1 MAKYRKVPND
11 LWENAVSLEAMTPTD
26 KLFYL
31 YLLTNRNTTEIG
43 IYQITKN
50 EMAFYLGYSIEVI
63 QLLLE
68 RFIEQHKVIRY
79 NPETRE
85 LAIKNW
91 GKYYLEKGEK
101 HVMDHIYSQL
111 IEVEDTS
118 LIRFVSESIQN
129 EEICGMFEGFCE

>member
-1 MAKYRKVPND
+1 
-11 LWENAVSLEAMTPTD
+11 LTPEER
-26 KLFYL
+26 LFYL
-31 YLLTNRNTTEIG
+31 FLLNNGKTTEIG

-50 EMAFYLGYSIEVI
+50 EMAFYLGYSIEVV
-63 QLLLE
+63 QSLLE
-68 RFIEQHKVIRY
+68 RFTEHHKVIRY

-101 HVMDHIYSQL
+101 HVMDNIYSQL

-118 LIRFVSESIQN
+118 LIRFVSEAIQN
-129 EEICGMFEGFCE
+129 EEICGMFEGFLE

>member
-1 MAKYRKVPND
+1 MKKYIKVPTD
-11 LWENAVSLEAMTPTD
+11 LWENDGGLEMMTPAE

-31 YLLTNRNTTEIG
+31 FLLTNRRTTEIG
-43 IYQITKN
+43 IYQFTKK
-50 EMAFYLGYSIEVI
+50 EMAFYLGYSIEVV
-63 QLLLE
+63 QSLLE
-68 RFIEQHKVIRY
+68 RFTEHHKVIRY

-129 EEICGMFEGFCE
+129 EEIRSMFESFCE

>member
-1 MAKYRKVPND
+1 MKKYRKVPND
-11 LWENAVSLEAMTPTD
+11 LWKNDGGLEALTPEER
-26 KLFYL
+26 LFYL
-31 YLLTNRNTTEIG
+31 FLLTNGKTTEIG
-43 IYQITKN
+43 IYQITKK

-63 QLLLE
+63 QSLLGRLTE
-68 RFIEQHKVIRY
+68 HHKVIRY

-101 HVMDHIYSQL
+101 PVMDNIYSQL

-129 EEICGMFEGFCE
+129 EEICGMFEGFWE